1 MRIVGY
7 AFMVAAFFFYVKTIQ
22 SIWTLVA
29 ESRILK
35 PEMNFNRLWW
45 LPAWNLHRNAY
56 PGSCV
61 RRRIVQRFAVTFALM
76 LAGMGFIARSMLQ
89 NLPLSAIGR

>member
-7 AFMVAAFFFYVKTIQ
+7 TLMVAAFFFYIKTIQ

-29 ESRILK
+29 ESRLLK
-35 PEMNFNRLWW
+35 SDVRFNRLWW
-45 LPAWNLHRNAY
+45 LPAWKVHRSAY
-56 PGSCV
+56 PDSCV
-61 RRRIVQRFAVTFALM
+61 RRRILQLFAVTFALM
-76 LAGMGFIARSMLQ
+76 LAGMGFIARSILQ